1 MKRKLCLIFAL
12 IFTLSAFL
20 SPSVLADDISLFN
33 NNTDMTITRFTI
45 SDTGEARVLAEYSG
59 YPNVTTGATIT
70 VKIEKRNLLVFW
82 KEVVNDVYYF
92 REESHAETF
101 VYQLEK
107 TGTYRCTVD
116 YLISGTGGTDDE
128 ITFQDTKTYS

>member
-1 MKRKLCLIFAL
+1 MKRKFCLIFAIL
-12 IFTLSAFL
+12 FTLSALF
-20 SPSVLADDISLFN
+20 SPSVLASDISLFN
-33 NNTDMTITRFTI
+33 NNTASTATRFTI
-45 SDTGEARVLAEYSG
+45 SDTGEARIYVDYKG

-70 VKIEKRNLLVFW
+70 VKIEKRNLLIFW
-82 KEVVNDVYYF
+82 NEVVNDVYYF

-116 YLISGTGGTDDE
+116 YLISGTGGADDE
-128 ITFQDTKTYS
+128 ITFQDTTTY

>member
-1 MKRKLCLIFAL
+1 MSAL
-12 IFTLSAFL
+12 LS
-20 SPSVLADDISLFN
+20 SPILASGISLFN
-33 NNTDMTITRFTI
+33 NNTASTSTNFSIT
-45 SDTGEARVLAEYSG
+45 DTGEARVRVNYEG
-59 YPNVTTGATIT
+59 YPGVTTGATIT

-116 YLISGTGGTDDE
+116 YLISGTGGADDE
-128 ITFQDTKTYS
+128 ITFQDTKTYG

>member
-1 MKRKLCLIFAL
+1 MKKVCFILAIVFVFTGVFSEMTFADGISPYLNNVMVTDTIF
-12 IFTLSAFL
+12 
-20 SPSVLADDISLFN
+20 D
-33 NNTDMTITRFTI
+33 I
-45 SDTGEARVLAEYSG
+45 SDTGIAYVDTQYIGRSG
-59 YPNVTTGATIT
+59 ITTGATIT

-116 YLISGTGGTDDE
+116 YLISGTGGADDE
-128 ITFQDTKTYS
+128 ITFQDTKTYG

>member
-1 MKRKLCLIFAL
+1 MKRKFCLIFAL
-12 IFTLSAFL
+12 VFMLSALF
-20 SPSVLADDISLFN
+20 SPLVSANDMALFD
-33 NNTDMTITRFTI
+33 NNTSDVYTSFSI
-45 SDTGEARVLAEYSG
+45 SDTGEARVYTRYSG

-82 KEVVNDVYYF
+82 NEVVNDVYYF

-107 TGTYRCTVD
+107 KGTYRCTVD
-116 YLISGTGGTDDE
+116 YLVSGTGGADDE
-128 ITFQDTKTYS
+128 ITFQDTKTY

>member
-1 MKRKLCLIFAL
+1 MKKISFIMAMIFVFMA
-12 IFTLSAFL
+12 TCVNSVSA
-20 SPSVLADDISLFN
+20 SDISPYY
-33 NNTDMTITRFTI
+33 NNTAITYTQFNI
-45 SDTGEARVLAEYSG
+45 SDTGEAHVDIEYTGRSG
-59 YPNVTTGATIT
+59 ITTGATIT

-82 KEVVNDVYYF
+82 NEVVNDVYYF

-116 YLISGTGGTDDE
+116 YLISGTGGLDDE

>member
-1 MKRKLCLIFAL
+1 MKRKFCLIFAL

-20 SPSVLADDISLFN
+20 SPSVLADDISVFN
-33 NNTDMTITRFTI
+33 NNTDTTFTSFSI
-45 SDTGEARVLAEYSG
+45 SDIGSASVFVRYRG
-59 YPNVTTGATIT
+59 YPNITTGATICI
-70 VKIEKRNLLVFW
+70 KIEKRNLLVFW
-82 KEVVNDVYYF
+82 NEVINDTYYF

-116 YLISGTGGTDDE
+116 YLISGTGGADDE
-128 ITFQDTKTYS
+128 ITFQDTKTYG